1 MALLMSSSV
10 SAPRWRTPASVPWSF
25 SESESNISRK
35 TLSAV
40 ELDLLVIGSGPGGQ
54 KAAIQAAKLGKRV
67 AVAERRNHLG
77 GVSIHTGTIPSK
89 TLRQAVLE
97 QLATRPLDVL
107 DPTRV
112 EETERQAIQQLLD
125 RAAAVV
131 AAETAITREQFR
143 RNHVGM
149 LPGDAVFED
158 DHTIHID
165 GAEEPIR
172 AGRIV
177 VAVGTRPA
185 RPSTVE
191 FDDRTII
198 DSDGLLK
205 LESRVPRTMTV
216 VGGGRDRRRVRVD
229 VRRAR
234 DEGDRRRPA
243 RPRAVVPRHR
253 DRRGVPVPAA
263 PQQRDVP
270 AAREGRRR
278 RGAQGPRRAAE
289 ARLRQGDRVRDRAL
303 RHRPPGR
310 HGEPRAGDDGPGD
323 RQARAHQGRRDLPDR
338 RPAHLRRR
346 RLRGRSRAGGDGD
359 GAGPDRRPAR
369 VRSAGQP
376 APRPDPDAAS
386 TRSPSWPWWAA
397 PRRS

>member
-1 MALLMSSSV
+1 M
-10 SAPRWRTPASVPWSF
+10 PWSF
-25 SESESNISRK
+25 SESESNISSK
-35 TLSAV
+35 DSSAV

-67 AVAERRNHLG
+67 AVAERRDRLG

-125 RAAAVV
+125 RAAAVI

-158 DHTIHID
+158 DHTIQID
-165 GAEEPIR
+165 GADEPIR

-177 VAVGTRPA
+177 IAVGTRPA
-185 RPSTVE
+185 RPATVE

-205 LESRVPRTMTV
+205 LESRVPRTDDRRRR
-216 VGGGRDRRRVRVD
+216 GRDRRRVRVD
-229 VRRAR
+229 VRRAWA
-234 DEGDRRRPA
+234 RR
-243 RPRAVVPRHR
+243 
-253 DRRGVPVPAA
+253 
-263 PQQRDVP
+263 
-270 AAREGRRR
+270 
-278 RGAQGPRRAAE
+278 
-289 ARLRQGDRVRDRAL
+289 
-303 RHRPPGR
+303 
-310 HGEPRAGDDGPGD
+310 
-323 RQARAHQGRRDLPDR
+323 
-338 RPAHLRRR
+338 
-346 RLRGRSRAGGDGD
+346 
-359 GAGPDRRPAR
+359 
-369 VRSAGQP
+369 
-376 APRPDPDAAS
+376 
-386 TRSPSWPWWAA
+386 
-397 PRRS
+397 